1 MSSRTLVTL
10 LITLAVL
17 VALAIAVSF
26 SQRSGS
32 ASGQLLLPG
41 LKEQLNDIDR
51 IVVRSAGAK
60 TVATLVRREGGWVLS
75 ERDDYAADMGRI
87 RKNLI
92 ALAEAR
98 ILEEKTS
105 SPELYNRIGVDDI
118 DKETAGG
125 TLLELSAGSEA
136 QSIIIGNAGVGGGE
150 RAYARRSGEATS
162 WLVSGAFDLPRE
174 TSQWLDRSVTD
185 IEPTRVQTVTIRHPD
200 GGTVKVGKGA
210 PDTADFIVTGVPA
223 GRELS
228 FDTVG
233 NAIGAALSDLTLD
246 NVAPAAG
253 FDPGE
258 VEPIVAR
265 FETVD
270 GLVVEARTWKLP
282 SGNRVRFSASTAPT
296 EEGKD
301 TAAIEAEAA
310 RLNAR
315 LGDWVY
321 TLPEFKGEQLTRKLQ
336 DLLQPLP
343 PGK

>member
-10 LITLAVL
+10 LVTLAVL

-26 SQRSGS
+26 SQRGGP

-41 LKEQLNDIDR
+41 LKEKLNDIDR

-98 ILEEKTS
+98 IIEEKTS
-105 SPELYNRIGVDDI
+105 NPEFYSRIGVDDI
-118 DKETAGG
+118 DKDTAGG
-125 TLLELSAGSEA
+125 TLLELGTGSEA
-136 QSIIIGNAGVGGGE
+136 QSVIIGNAGVGGGE

-162 WLVSGAFDLPRE
+162 WLVSGAFDLPRD

-185 IEPTRVQTVTIRHPD
+185 IEPKRVRTVTISHPD
-200 GGTVKVGKGA
+200 GGTVKVEKGA
-210 PDTADFIVTGVPA
+210 PDTADFIVAGVPA
-223 GRELS
+223 GRELA

-258 VEPIVAR
+258 VKPIVAR

-282 SGNRVRFSASTAPT
+282 SGNRVRFSASTAPA
-296 EEGKD
+296 EDGKD
-301 TAAIEAEAA
+301 AAAIEAEAA

-321 TLPEFKGEQLTRKLQ
+321 TLPEFKGEQLTKKLQ